1 MNYYEITNP
10 YYALIKA
17 QNENEAT
24 KLYIEFVA
32 GDDSEFDDLLK
43 EVELVPEYYASARY
57 ARTVGEDKESIP
69 LNEILEDLRNDDSQV
84 LIIDSALI

>member
-17 QNENEAT
+17 KDTSKAT
-24 KLYIEFVA
+24 ELYIEQVA
-32 GDDSEFDDLLK
+32 GDESEYDTLLNDM
-43 EVELVPEYYASARY
+43 ELVPEYYASARY
-57 ARTVGEDKESIP
+57 ARTVGEDRELIP
-69 LNEILEDLRNDDSQV
+69 LDEVLDDLASNEPQV